1 MPKRIRCRCGGKAAC
16 KLCLG
21 KGKYEYAPGPMGW
34 QPFPC
39 PTCDGGRQSPAADA
53 LDGEHRC
60 VTCADIRTVDPAN
73 PPSGGMWDDLCK
85 ILFGA

>member
-1 MPKRIRCRCGGKAAC
+1 MPKRIRCRCGGNAAC

-21 KGKYEYAPGPMGW
+21 KGKYEYTPGPMGW

-39 PTCDGGRQSPAADA
+39 PTCDTGAPAAA
-53 LDGEHRC
+53 RNADGRC
-60 VTCADIRTVDPAN
+60 ATCNDTRSIDPAN